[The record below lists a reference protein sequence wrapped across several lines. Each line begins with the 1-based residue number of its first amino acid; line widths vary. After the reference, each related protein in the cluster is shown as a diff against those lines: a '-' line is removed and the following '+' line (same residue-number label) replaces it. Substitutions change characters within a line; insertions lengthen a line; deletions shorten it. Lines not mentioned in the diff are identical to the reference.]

1 MSKSEVG
8 LGNQAV
14 LNKVDQLRELS
25 VGAII
30 PLPQLIVVG
39 DQSSGKSSVLESL
52 TGFSFPRAAGLCT
65 RYATQITCCR
75 EPQRSV
81 NVSII
86 PRPDADE
93 TLKSRLL
100 EFQRHITELD
110 NDQLAEI
117 FEEANEAMGLRMN
130 LASFDSSFD
139 QGAGAFSQDI
149 LKVEISGPDQ
159 PHLTVIDVPGIF
171 RVATPGLTT
180 ESDVTMVRNMVKSYM
195 DNSRTIILAVM
206 PCNVDIATQE
216 ILKLAEAADPDGIRT
231 MGVLTKPDLAME
243 YATQSAVI
251 DLVQGKRNRLNL
263 GYCVVKN
270 RSADDSDSSISDR
283 LAFEKAFFAGL
294 PWTSVADRC
303 GVESLQIRLSELLME
318 ISKRELPHVK
328 AEVENRLNLRKTE
341 LEAMGPSRSDQTSQ
355 RLYLGSI
362 ASKFQAIT
370 QHALNGYYT
379 GHPIF
384 KSEPHLKLATR
395 AMELN
400 EALSSIVLERGHKRH
415 FGPVL
420 EEGEVS
426 PTRKEGNIL
435 PEVPL
440 TKYPELCQ
448 IIHVDEY
455 ECPEPSDDSLID
467 HVVKTY
473 EASRGPEVGTFGG
486 PILAIVFEEQSEKW
500 EPLVLSHTS
509 KAINMVHD
517 YVFRLVSKLCPDIK
531 VRNQLWEAILLDKL
545 RDRYRQAMDHARYL
559 LDIERRGRPS
569 TFNHNFSAKLEKR
582 REDRILERSNN
593 GVASPENNE
602 EVPGHGRAETQVAG
616 RLTTMKDNVQKICED
631 IVDTLVCYYEMSR
644 ERFVDAICQQV
655 VNDFLLDGEKSP
667 LKILSPEFTMSFDQD
682 QLEIIAGEDM
692 GSKRQRQ
699 ALSWEIESL
708 EAAMKVLRM

>member
-1 MSKSEVG
+1 MSRSEVG
-8 LGNQAV
+8 LGNQVV
-14 LNKVDQLRELS
+14 LNKIDKLRELS

-81 NVSII
+81 DVSII

-100 EFQRHITELD
+100 GFQRHITELD

-117 FEEANEAMGLRMN
+117 FEEANETMGLKMTQ
-130 LASFDSSFD
+130 SGFDSEFD
-139 QGAGAFSQDI
+139 QGIGAFSQDI
-149 LKVEISGPDQ
+149 LKIEIGGPDQ

-180 ESDVTMVRNMVKSYM
+180 ESDVTMVRNMVKS
-195 DNSRTIILAVM
+195 ILAVM

-243 YATQSAVI
+243 HATQRAVI

-270 RSADDSDSSISDR
+270 RSADDSHSSISDR
-283 LAFEKAFFAGL
+283 LASEKAFFAGP
-294 PWTSVADRC
+294 PWTSVASRC
-303 GVESLQIRLSELLME
+303 GIESLQIRLSELLME

-328 AEVENRLNLRKTE
+328 AEVEDRLNLRKAE
-341 LEAMGPSRSDQTSQ
+341 LEAMGPSRSDQSSQ
-355 RLYLGSI
+355 RLYLGRI

-400 EALSSIVLERGHKRH
+400 EALSSIVLKRGHKRH
-415 FGPVL
+415 FGPEL
-420 EEGEVS
+420 EEEEA
-426 PTRKEGNIL
+426 THTLKEGNVA
-435 PEVPL
+435 PEIPL

-473 EASRGPEVGTFGG
+473 KASRGPEVGTFGG

-517 YVFRLVSKLCPDIK
+517 YVFQLFSKLCPDIQ
-531 VRNQLWEAILLDKL
+531 VRNQLWEVILLDQL
-545 RDRYRQAMDHARYL
+545 RDAYRRAMDRARYL
-559 LDIERRGRPS
+559 LTIERRGRPS

-582 REDRILERSNN
+582 RKDRIIERSKY
-593 GVASPENNE
+593 GAASPESNE
-602 EVPGHGRAETQVAG
+602 EVSEQEQAETQVAS
-616 RLTTMKDNVQKICED
+616 RLVTMKDNVQKTCED
-631 IVDTLVCYYEMSR
+631 IEDTLVCYYNMSR
-644 ERFVDAICQQV
+644 ERFVDAVCQQV
-655 VNDFLLDGEKSP
+655 VNDFLLDGENSP
-667 LKILSPEFTMSFDQD
+667 LKILSPEFTMSLDQD
-682 QLEIIAGEDM
+682 QLEVIAGEDM

-708 EAAMKVLRM
+708 EAAIKVLRV